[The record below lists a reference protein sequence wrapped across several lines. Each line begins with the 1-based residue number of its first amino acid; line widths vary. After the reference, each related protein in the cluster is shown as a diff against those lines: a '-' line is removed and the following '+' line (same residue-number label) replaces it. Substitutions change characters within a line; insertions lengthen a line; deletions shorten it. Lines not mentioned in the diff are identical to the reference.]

1 MTSTVGRALTGVRVL
16 DLTGPK
22 GHYMGRLLS
31 TLGADVIKIEA
42 PEGDPGRRIGPF
54 AGDDPDPNGSLFWW
68 YYNVGKRSL
77 AVDIEQAD
85 GAELVRQLS
94 TSAQVVLESFDP
106 GVMQQLGLDYASL
119 CEARGDEGLVMTSLT
134 PFGQDGPRAGWA
146 WSDAVGLALGGP
158 MSSCGY
164 DTIPGSPPIRPTE
177 HHSFHIGG
185 HYGAM
190 GTLLALHHAELTGL
204 GQYVDVSI
212 HEACACTTEVAAPY
226 ALFREGP
233 LVRQTGRHA
242 AALAT
247 EPWQYPAQDGVQV
260 LLYGLARNDRDWNRL
275 VDWADEQGHVG
286 RLRDPELRDPRKRQL
301 GSGHDVTSQMLED
314 LATLAASLPGE
325 AVYRGGQEHGAAWGM
340 IRSPDD
346 NLADPHW
353 EDRGFFVSADHGATA
368 GEVTYPGAP
377 FQMSATPWA
386 MERPAPLLGE
396 HTSTILRDE
405 LDLSPADLTAL
416 CGAGIIA

>member
-1 MTSTVGRALTGVRVL
+1 MMPTSGRALDGVRVL
-16 DLTGPK
+16 DFTDPK
-22 GHYMGRLLS
+22 GQYMGRLLS

-42 PEGDPGRRIGPF
+42 PGGDSGRRIGPF
-54 AGDDPDPNGSLFWW
+54 AQDRPDPNGSLFWW
-68 YYNVGKRSL
+68 YNNVGKRSL
-77 AVDIEQAD
+77 AIDVARMD
-85 GAELVRQLS
+85 GAAIVRRLS

-106 GVMQQLGLDYASL
+106 GVMRTLGLDYASL
-119 CEARGDEGLVMTSLT
+119 CEARGGEDLVMTSLT

-177 HHSFHIGG
+177 HHSFQIGG

-190 GTLLALHHAELTGL
+190 GTLLALLHAELTGA

-212 HEACACTTEVAAPY
+212 HEACACTTEVAVPY
-226 ALFREGP
+226 ALLREGS
-233 LVRQTGRHA
+233 LLRQTGRHA
-242 AALAT
+242 AAQAT
-247 EPWQYPAQDGVQV
+247 EPWQYPALDGVRV
-260 LLYGLARNDRDWNRL
+260 LLYGLARNDRDWLRL
-275 VDWADEQGHVG
+275 VDWVDEQGHVG
-286 RLRDPELRDPRKRQL
+286 SLRDPELRDPRKRQL
-301 GSGHDVTSQMLED
+301 GSGHEVTSRMLED

-325 AVYRGGQEHGAAWGM
+325 AVYRGGQEHGAAWGV

-353 EDRGFFVSADHGATA
+353 ADRGFFVRADHGGAV
-368 GEVTYPGAP
+368 GDVTYPGAP

-386 MERPAPLLGE
+386 MERRAPLLGE
-396 HTSTILRDE
+396 HTSTILREE
-405 LDLSPADLTAL
+405 LDLASADLAAL
-416 CGAGIIA
+416 CGAGVIA